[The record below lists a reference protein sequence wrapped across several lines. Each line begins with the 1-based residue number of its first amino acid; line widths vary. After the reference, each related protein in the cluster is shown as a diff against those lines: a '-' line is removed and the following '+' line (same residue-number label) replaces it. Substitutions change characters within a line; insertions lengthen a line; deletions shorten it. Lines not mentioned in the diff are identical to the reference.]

1 MIFYSYFVLY
11 SVCVGDITYNTF
23 FISCIFLFN
32 KKYPTIIGYKNMTS
46 KLKHFISSSQGKNG
60 FGWHYDDGLEQHTSE
75 WSKEIL
81 NVFFLC
87 IWIEVKKLYSY
98 HVVFHVIVNNP
109 LPPFSMDIHAF
120 LEFHSTFI
128 RIYFESNWFTN
139 PESILKQV

>member
-11 SVCVGDITYNTF
+11 SVYVGDITYNTF

-109 LPPFSMDIHAF
+109 LPQFSMDTHAF
-120 LEFHSTFI
+120 AWISFNFYKNQFWI
-128 RIYFESNWFTN
+128 
-139 PESILKQV
+139 